1 MKQSLI
7 PFDFAAMMSLSEKLT
22 RVALFLALADIFLLF
37 ALKYDPAPFGVQTIK
52 DFYSKIQGRVY
63 SKVSKTIKPVLV
75 RFEQLDQEYK
85 KYVDGNNHGLNHQK
99 RINAVLK
106 ESSVE
111 THPKYRAY
119 LFDNLQNKLEKT
131 LFQCHE
137 KIHVYI
143 QWLDIQKPDINR
155 LEAFWYRPD
164 GKLQEIT
171 ELDFLNNRK
180 DKFASW
186 LWLRL
191 KKKDPKR
198 GLLFASQGFNY
209 FTGDWKIHL
218 FLNGDFLEEKEFS
231 VAC

>member
-1 MKQSLI
+1 M
-7 PFDFAAMMSLSEKLT
+7 
-22 RVALFLALADIFLLF
+22 
-37 ALKYDPAPFGVQTIK
+37 
-52 DFYSKIQGRVY
+52 QGQVY

-75 RFEQLDQEYK
+75 RFEQLDQEYREYAK
-85 KYVDGNNHGLNHQK
+85 GANYLLSHQNK
-99 RINAVLK
+99 VNALLE
-106 ESSVE
+106 ESSIE
-111 THPKYRAY
+111 TRPKYRAY
-119 LFDNLQNKLEKT
+119 LFDNLQNKQEKMV
-131 LFQCHE
+131 FQCHE

-143 QWLDIQKPDINR
+143 QWLDLQKPDINR

-171 ELDFLNNRK
+171 ELDFLNNKK

-209 FTGDWKIHL
+209 FTGDWKINL
-218 FLNGDFLEEKEFS
+218 FLNGDFLEKKEFS

>member
-1 MKQSLI
+1 ML
-7 PFDFAAMMSLSEKLT
+7 SLSNKLT
-22 RVALFLALADIFLLF
+22 RVAFFLALADIFLLF
-37 ALKYDPAPFGVQTIK
+37 GLNYDPAPFGVQTIK
-52 DFYSKIQGRVY
+52 NLYFRMQGRVY
-63 SKVSKTIKPVLV
+63 SRVSETIKPVLV
-75 RFEQLDQEYK
+75 KFEKLDKEYK
-85 KYVDGNNHGLNHQK
+85 EYAEGNSFHTSHQK
-99 RINAVLK
+99 KMNAILK
-106 ESSVE
+106 ESAFE
-111 THPKYRAY
+111 IRPKYRAY

-131 LFQCHE
+131 MFQCHE

-143 QWLDIQKPDINR
+143 QWLDLHKPDINR

-171 ELDFLNNRK
+171 ELDFLNNK
-180 DKFASW
+180 NKKFASW

-191 KKKDPKR
+191 KKKDPTR

-218 FLNGDFLEEKEFS
+218 FLNGDFLEKKEFS